1 MVARA
6 LVREVP
12 TSFTRALAM
21 TAPASP
27 IDVGRAR
34 EQHLAYQRALRACHA
49 EITVI
54 AADEACP
61 DCVFVE
67 DTAVIADG
75 LALITRPG
83 APSRRPETMAIARAL
98 GAVMKI
104 VHMDTPAIPPAL
116 GAAIDLARG
125 AAPAFAG
132 ALATMGITGIDP
144 SATLDGGDVMRVG
157 RVFYV
162 GRSARTSAAG
172 IAFLQRTFEPRGY
185 RVVALDLPPGVLHLK
200 CVVSP
205 LADDTILLADASL
218 PPELF
223 AGLRI
228 VRAPREE
235 TYAANAVAVGEH
247 VIVAQEFPRTH
258 EALAAAGFTLHPV
271 PTTEVRKADGSL
283 TCQSLLY

>member
-1 MVARA
+1 MRA
-6 LVREVP
+6 LVREIP
-12 TSFTRALAM
+12 DSFTRALSM

-27 IDVGRAR
+27 IDVALAR
-34 EQHLAYQRALRACHA
+34 EQHVAYQRALRACNA
-49 EITVI
+49 EIAVI
-54 AADEACP
+54 AADDACP

-83 APSRRPETMAIARAL
+83 APSRRPETAAIARAL
-98 GAVMKI
+98 GAVMEI
-104 VHMDTPAIPPAL
+104 VHLETAALPRGL
-116 GAAIDLARG
+116 GAAIDLARTT
-125 AAPAFAG
+125 APAFAG
-132 ALATMGITGIDP
+132 AVATMGVTGMDP
-144 SATLDGGDVMRVG
+144 SATLDGGDVMRVD

-162 GRSARTSAAG
+162 GRSARTSEAG
-172 IAFLQRTFEPRGY
+172 IAILQRTFAPRGY

-205 LADDTILLADASL
+205 LGGDTILLADASL
-218 PPELF
+218 SPELF

-228 VRAPREE
+228 VRVPREE

-247 VIVAQEFPRTH
+247 VIVAQEFPRTQ
-258 EALAAAGFTLHPV
+258 EAIAAAGFTLHPV

>member
-12 TSFTRALAM
+12 SSFTRALSMA
-21 TAPASP
+21 APSSP
-27 IDVGRAR
+27 IDVALAR
-34 EQHLAYQRALRACHA
+34 EQHLGYQRALRSFNT
-49 EITVI
+49 EIMVI
-54 AADEACP
+54 PADETCP

-98 GAVMKI
+98 GAVMEI
-104 VHMDTPAIPPAL
+104 VHMAPPAL
-116 GAAIDLARG
+116 ELVHTT
-125 AAPAFAG
+125 APALTA
-132 ALATMGITGIDP
+132 ALATMGIAGMDP

-162 GRSARTSAAG
+162 GRSARTSRAG
-172 IAFLQRTFEPRGY
+172 IAMLERTFAPRGY
-185 RVVALDLPPGVLHLK
+185 RVVAVDLPAHVLHLK

-205 LADDTILLADASL
+205 LGDDTILLADASL
-218 PPELF
+218 PAEVF
-223 AGLRI
+223 DGLRI
-228 VRAPREE
+228 VRVPKDE
-235 TYAANAVAVGEH
+235 TYAANAVAVGKH
-247 VIVAQEFPRTH
+247 VIVAQEFPRTQ
-258 EALAAAGFTLHPV
+258 EALAAAGFSLHPV